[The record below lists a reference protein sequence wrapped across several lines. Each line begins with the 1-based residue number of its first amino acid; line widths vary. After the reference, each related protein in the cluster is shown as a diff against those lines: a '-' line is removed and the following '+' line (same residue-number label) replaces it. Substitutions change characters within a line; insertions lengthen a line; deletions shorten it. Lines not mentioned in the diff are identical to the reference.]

1 MTEAWLVEAGLNPAP
16 RGMSHL
22 LIYFVGFC
30 DLTFPFYAAEMFNL
44 AKMKSANSAASPAI
58 PLPVADVP
66 LAPTMKHPTLGAEKH
81 QRAGGEEPL
90 KKKSKVTVLK
100 WSASTARGST

>member
-58 PLPVADVP
+58 PL
-66 LAPTMKHPTLGAEKH
+66 APTMEHPTLGAEKH

-90 KKKSKVTVLK
+90 KKKSKVAVLK